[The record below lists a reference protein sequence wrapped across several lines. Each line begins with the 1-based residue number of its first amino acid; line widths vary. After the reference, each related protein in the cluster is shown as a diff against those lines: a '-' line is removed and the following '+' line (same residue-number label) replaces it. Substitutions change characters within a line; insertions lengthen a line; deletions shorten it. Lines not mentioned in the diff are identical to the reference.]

1 MNNGTLL
8 LACDIGGTN
17 TSIALL
23 KKTKERTFSLLE
35 LKRYPSKRITDLE
48 HVLSHTIAVFQKKHA
63 WTTIPKLSI
72 SAAGPTDGETCY
84 PSNLENWKIER
95 KEIARYLKTE
105 VLLINDFAAIAYS
118 LVVLD
123 TANESQLV
131 QIAGPKKKES
141 LQRSQIKLV
150 IGVGT
155 GLGVAILHIRDG
167 IVHLIPTE
175 GGWRNFCPSDELSL
189 LYYLFISKNGT
200 QPCSWEDAICGG
212 TGIPTICAFLS
223 QEESKLQHDLLLTA
237 EEKKFLSALLSKNK
251 KNNTDVSASV
261 SKHALKGNSACI
273 KVMRF
278 WITLYAKCSSETA
291 VLSLPFGGVYI
302 AGGVATKNLPFFTG
316 EETFH
321 RQFLYN
327 KNKEVRKLY
336 KKMPLYIV
344 TDYNSSLYG
353 NAFLLDQSFRS

>member
-1 MNNGTLL
+1 MDNGALL

-23 KKTKERTFSLLE
+23 KKIKERTFALLE
-35 LKRYPSKRITDLE
+35 LKRYPSKSITDLE
-48 HVLSHTIAVFQKKHA
+48 HVLSHTIAIFQKKHA
-63 WTTIPKLSI
+63 WITTPKLSI
-72 SAAGPTDGETCY
+72 SAAGPTDGEICY

-95 KEIARYLKTE
+95 KKIARYLKTD
-105 VLLINDFAAIAYS
+105 VLLINDFVAIAYS

-123 TANESQLV
+123 TTEKPQLI
-131 QIAGPKKKES
+131 QIAGPKKKED
-141 LQRSQIKLV
+141 LQRPQIKLA

-155 GLGVAILHIRDG
+155 GLGVAILHIQDG
-167 IVHLIPTE
+167 EVHLIPTE

-212 TGIPTICAFLS
+212 TGLPSICAFLS
-223 QEESKLQHDLLLTA
+223 QEKSKLQHDLLLTA

-251 KNNTDVSASV
+251 STNVSVSV
-261 SKHALKGNSACI
+261 SKHALKGNSACV

-278 WITLYAKCSSETA
+278 WTTLYAKCSSETA
-291 VLSLPFGGVYI
+291 VLCLPFGGVYI
-302 AGGVATKNLPFFTG
+302 AGGVATKNLPFFTN
-316 EETFH
+316 EDTFH